1 MSLLSRV
8 QDITEK
14 GIMRKWTKMILPM
27 HPQCELFQ
35 RGPLL
40 QGGDPATTL
49 WVNPRMRGADKVNP
63 NSTVGKVFIHYTV

>member
-1 MSLLSRV
+1 
-8 QDITEK
+8 
-14 GIMRKWTKMILPM
+14 MILPM

-63 NSTVGKVFIHYTV
+63 NSTVGKVFIHYAV